1 MLDTGAIRRRGKS
14 ELRRAG
20 WSVTRTVPGRKAG
33 GKESATENIPPYGI
47 GGADVPQGKGEK
59 VR

>member
-1 MLDTGAIRRRGKS
+1 MRGGKS

-20 WSVTRTVPGRKAG
+20 WSVTRTVPEFCKAEFG
-33 GKESATENIPPYGI
+33 DKESATEKIPP
-47 GGADVPQGKGEK
+47 AKSVSFWRGKGEK